1 MEKRKFIW
9 LFGENLGKTANNN
22 SFYFWQ
28 QVVEKEDEIEK
39 YFIMCKN
46 QKNMKVYKN
55 LSNKAKKYIVWKDTI
70 KHHILYNDA
79 DMLYVSLSYK
89 DVEPTRHFIKRGIK
103 VPVIYLQHGTL
114 AIKKIGYKGDSYN
127 NNMFRFFYYN
137 RYIKD
142 VLKEENGFKDYQLYY
157 AEFHPRYKELV
168 NRYEEFKK
176 QERTKKSI
184 LWFITW
190 REYFGENV
198 ETKKFIDNIKKVVN
212 NYKMNE
218 FLKKENYKLKICLHQ
233 FFDKQKID
241 YITNK
246 LKDDNIE
253 IVTPK
258 DIDVMDEVV
267 KNDILI
273 TDYSSIAFD
282 FTLLGKP
289 VFLYQPDI
297 KDYSKTRDF
306 YYLKEMKEYSIKT
319 PTKLVTELR
328 TNNKSVNKFFRDKL
342 PENIDYEYIKTGKHI
357 EKMYNEFANIQK
369 NEITFLG
376 YNFFGTGGTVS
387 ATLALAEGL
396 LEKNYLVKLI
406 SLKKTARKGKH
417 PCGLNATAFYYARKN
432 LQYIIKRLL
441 ILNPIHYGYLKYDSN
456 KKYLIPY
463 VGFVLKRKLKRI
475 KSRTVVSTRETLHLF
490 LKDAP
495 SKNIE
500 NKVYFFHTFYNVL
513 QQQFV
518 GLLDKLKQIQIEKA
532 VFITKGGQEQY
543 KDKANYD
550 NYNEYEIISN
560 CIESSKMITRDEIKP
575 IKKKNKYHS
584 AYMLRVSKDRIKDI
598 DNLLGFAKFMK
609 KNKFN
614 MLAIHVY
621 GIGDYLEE
629 FLERIEQE
637 KLSPYIKY
645 EGLAVNIKNEL
656 EKYDLVTDFSL
667 NHSFG
672 MTYLEA
678 IFNGKMIFGMKNQG
692 SNEVFKEIPYSYINS
707 YEDLLGKI
715 KNLDKIGIDI
725 LQKNYDIMYSKYSRE
740 VIADKFIKYISTKG
754 DNKND

>member
-1 MEKRKFIW
+1 MEKNKFIW

-39 YFIMCKN
+39 YFVMHRNKKN
-46 QKNMKVYKN
+46 IEVYKK
-55 LSNKAKKYIVWKDTI
+55 LSKKAKKYIVWKNTI
-70 KHHILYNDA
+70 KHHILYNNA
-79 DMLYVSLSYK
+79 DMLYVTLSYK
-89 DVEPTRHFIKRGIK
+89 DVEPTRYFIKRGIK

-137 RYIKD
+137 RHIKD
-142 VLKEENGFKDYQLYY
+142 TLKAENKFKDYQLYY

-176 QERTKKSI
+176 QEKAKKSI

-190 REYFGENV
+190 REYFGENA
-198 ETKKFIDNIKKVVN
+198 ETQKFIDNIKKVVN
-212 NYKMNE
+212 NYKMKD
-218 FLKKENYKLKICLHQ
+218 FLKNEDYKLKICLHQ
-233 FFDKQKID
+233 FFDQKKID

-246 LKDDNIE
+246 LKDDNVE

-258 DIDVMDEVV
+258 EIDVMDEIV

-282 FTLLGKP
+282 FTLLGKT
-289 VFLYQPDI
+289 VLLYQPDI

-319 PTKLVTELR
+319 PTKLVAELK
-328 TNNKSVNKFFRDKL
+328 NSNGNVNKFFRNKL
-342 PENIDYEYIKTGKHI
+342 PENIDYEYIKSGKHI
-357 EKMYNEFANIQK
+357 EKIYNEFVNIQK

-387 ATLALAEGL
+387 ATLALSEGL

-406 SLKKTARKGKH
+406 SLKKTARRGKH
-417 PCGLNATAFYYARKN
+417 PCGLNATAFYYAKRN
-432 LQYIIKRLL
+432 LQFIIKRLL
-441 ILNPIHYGYLKYDSN
+441 ILNPLHYGYLKYDSN

-463 VGFVLKRKLKRI
+463 VGFALKRKLKRI
-475 KSRTVVSTRETLHLF
+475 KSKTVVSTRESLHLF
-490 LKDAP
+490 LKEAS

-513 QQQFV
+513 QEQFV
-518 GLLDKLKQIQIEKA
+518 GLLDKLKQTQLEKA
-532 VFITKGGQEQY
+532 VFITKAGQEQY
-543 KDKANYD
+543 RDKAEYSNYE
-550 NYNEYEIISN
+550 EYEIISN

-575 IKKKNKYHS
+575 IKKKKRYHS
-584 AYMLRVSKDRIKDI
+584 VYLLRISKDRINDI
-598 DNLLGFAKFMK
+598 DNLVNFTNFMK

-614 MLAIHVY
+614 MLTIHVY

-629 FLERIEQE
+629 FLERIEKE
-637 KLSPYIKY
+637 KLNSYIKY
-645 EGLAVNIKNEL
+645 EGLTTNIKFEL
-656 EKYDLVTDFSL
+656 AKYDLVTDFSL

-678 IFNGKMIFGMKNQG
+678 IFNGKMVFGMKNQG
-692 SNEVFKEIPYSYINS
+692 SNEVFKEISYSYINS
-707 YEDLLGKI
+707 YEDLLSKI
-715 KNLDKIGIDI
+715 RNLDKIGLET
-725 LQKNYDIMYSKYSRE
+725 LQQNYDIMYSKYSRE
-740 VIADKFIKYISTKG
+740 VIADKFIDYINNKG
-754 DNKND
+754 DNKNE